1 MGLKEKIREHF
12 DDPQEICAAGFSL
25 FDIFHIVFAIVFI
38 SMAAVSREGDYLSEI
53 SFESIELIFACLLIA
68 FISSLAE
75 NAEWYKE
82 ENRHYTYAWLVCSA
96 SLLTP
101 EVIDI
106 PRLLSAEL
114 TGHAPYTLTAF
125 SLVLTAFVLLCVS
138 LHVKKSSKAWPVL
151 NYSVFVLIFLSV
163 VFKIV
168 SNPLKEEGVERVL
181 ECIAALAPLFP
192 IASSVYLV
200 ASLKKQNR
208 A

>member
-1 MGLKEKIREHF
+1 MSFREKIKKHF

-25 FDIFHIVFAIVFI
+25 FDIFHIVFAAVFI
-38 SMAAVSREGDYLSEI
+38 SMASINREGDYLTEI

-101 EVIDI
+101 EVIDV
-106 PRLLSAEL
+106 PRILSEEL

-125 SLVLTAFVLLCVS
+125 FLVLAAFVLLLTS

-163 VFKIV
+163 VFKIISYV
-168 SNPLKEEGVERVL
+168 LKEEGAERVL

-192 IASSVYLV
+192 IASSIYLICV
-200 ASLKKQNR
+200 FKKQNK